1 MTTKIGFSKYID
13 RPDDYMFIIE
23 ADQKPVGQ
31 IGLYNITDDG
41 HSAEFGRLM
50 IGEKS
55 CLGKGVARAATTAML
70 AYAFEALRI
79 SRVFLEVRLENAP
92 AIGLYRSLGFM
103 QVQEANGFC
112 ADGTVGSSRSWY
124 KQNRMLVSELIEKTE
139 WHPPRGKSAEPTVTV
154 VLPTFRRG
162 QSGLFAKAVSSVLN
176 QQDCSLELLIVDD
189 CSTDGTIEQIQDF
202 LLR

>member
-1 MTTKIGFSKYID
+1 VPKPHMPTIQTPVCLLRPLRLQDLPVTLAWRNRPEMRKCFRTTAVIHLDDHKDWFSKYID

-50 IGEKS
+50 IGEKH
-55 CLGKGVARAATTAML
+55 CLGQGVARAATTAML

-103 QVQEANGFC
+103 QVQEANGF
-112 ADGTVGSSRSWY
+112 A
-124 KQNRMLVSELIEKTE
+124 QM
-139 WHPPRGKSAEPTVTV
+139 
-154 VLPTFRRG
+154 
-162 QSGLFAKAVSSVLN
+162 
-176 QQDCSLELLIVDD
+176 ELLAHQDH
-189 CSTDGTIEQIQDF
+189 GTNKIAC
-202 LLR
+202 

>member
-1 MTTKIGFSKYID
+1 MDDHKDWFSKYID

-23 ADQKPVGQ
+23 AAQKPVGQ
-31 IGLYNITDDG
+31 IGLYNINITDDG

-70 AYAFEALRI
+70 AYAFEVLQI

-103 QVQEANGFC
+103 QVQEASGF
-112 ADGTVGSSRSWY
+112 V
-124 KQNRMLVSELIEKTE
+124 QMEML
-139 WHPPRGKSAEPTVTV
+139 
-154 VLPTFRRG
+154 
-162 QSGLFAKAVSSVLN
+162 
-176 QQDCSLELLIVDD
+176 
-189 CSTDGTIEQIQDF
+189 
-202 LLR
+202 